1 MRKFQ
6 RLLIIVFLFLQTQL
20 IAQQFSKTSWVFDLH
35 PEKSGWDTTKLKN
48 LRKFVIDST
57 QITGMMIIHKGS
69 VVFEFG
75 DVVENSYI
83 ASCRK
88 SILAMLYGKFV
99 KSGKI
104 NLNKSLN
111 DLKIDDVGG
120 LLPIEK
126 EAKIKDILEARSGVF
141 HQASYPGDFLDL
153 APKRGSVKAGSY
165 WLYSNWDFNVAG
177 YIFEQETG
185 KTIYG
190 EIE

>member
-6 RLLIIVFLFLQTQL
+6 SLLIIVFLFSQTKL
-20 IAQQFSKTSWVFDLH
+20 IAQQFPRTSWEYNSQ
-35 PEKSGWDTTKLKN
+35 PEKNGWDTAKFKS

-88 SILAMLYGKFV
+88 SILAMLYGKYV

-104 NLNKSLN
+104 NLNKTLN

-126 EAKIKDILEARSGVF
+126 EATIKDILEARSGVF

-153 APKRGSVKAGSY
+153 APKR
-165 WLYSNWDFNVAG
+165 
-177 YIFEQETG
+177 
-185 KTIYG
+185 
-190 EIE
+190 

>member
-20 IAQQFSKTSWVFDLH
+20 IAQQFPKTSWVFDLH

-104 NLNKSLN
+104 NLNKC
-111 DLKIDDVGG
+111 
-120 LLPIEK
+120 
-126 EAKIKDILEARSGVF
+126 
-141 HQASYPGDFLDL
+141 
-153 APKRGSVKAGSY
+153 
-165 WLYSNWDFNVAG
+165 
-177 YIFEQETG
+177 
-185 KTIYG
+185 
-190 EIE
+190 

>member
-6 RLLIIVFLFLQTQL
+6 SLLIIVFLISQTKL
-20 IAQQFSKTSWVFDLH
+20 IAQQFPKTSWEYNLQ
-35 PEKSGWDTTKLKN
+35 PENNGWDTTKLKS
-48 LRKFVIDST
+48 LKKFVVDST

-99 KSGKI
+99 KSGEI
-104 NLNKSLN
+104 NLNKSIS

-120 LLPIEK
+120 LL
-126 EAKIKDILEARSGVF
+126 
-141 HQASYPGDFLDL
+141 
-153 APKRGSVKAGSY
+153 
-165 WLYSNWDFNVAG
+165 SN
-177 YIFEQETG
+177 
-185 KTIYG
+185 
-190 EIE
+190 